1 MSEAAAF
8 LGLSLA
14 AYVPDVK
21 GFDVTVG
28 VRNLLGTREDVPAPE
43 DFDRDST
50 SVFILPGEGRE
61 VYARL
66 GYRY

>member
-1 MSEAAAF
+1 MIEAKAF
-8 LGLSLA
+8 VGLSMA
-14 AYVPDVK
+14 AYAPDIK
-21 GFDVTVG
+21 GFDLTVG
-28 VRNLLGTREDVPAPE
+28 VRNLIGKREEVPSPE
-43 DFDRDST
+43 DFDRESG